1 MSGAYD
7 TLKSKQRALR
17 DGFPEN
23 LGLRIH
29 RAISWLGRAEM
40 EEGDLDGRFI
50 FLWIA
55 FNAAYAQER
64 MERVDV
70 SERAAFEA
78 FFAKM
83 IALDTEHRIYKA
95 IWSQFAGPIRML
107 LDNRFVYQP
116 FWAFQ
121 NQVLGYDD
129 WEDRF
134 ATSKKRIQKA
144 LGERDT
150 APILGALFSRLYVL
164 RNQLIHGGATWNSSI
179 NRAQVRDGVAIM
191 AYLLPILIDLMMDHP
206 DMSCG
211 AAFYPVV
218 A

>member
-1 MSGAYD
+1 MSGAFD

-29 RAISWLGRAEM
+29 RAISWLGRAEK
-40 EEGDLDGRFI
+40 EADDQDGCFI

-64 MERVDV
+64 TERADT

-78 FFAKM
+78 FFTKM
-83 IALDTEHRIYKA
+83 IALDTDQRIYKA
-95 IWSQFAGPIRML
+95 IWSQFTGPIRLL
-107 LDNRFVYQP
+107 LDNRYVYQP

-121 NQVLGYDD
+121 NQVSGHDD

-134 ATSKKRIQKA
+134 VASKKRLQKA

-150 APILGALFSRLYVL
+150 ASILGALFSRLYVL
-164 RNQLIHGGATWNSSI
+164 RNQLIHGGATWNSSV
-179 NRAQVRDGVAIM
+179 NRAQVRDGAAIM
-191 AYLLPILIDLMMDHP
+191 ACLLPILIDLMMDHP
-206 DMSCG
+206 DIPCG

-218 A
+218 V